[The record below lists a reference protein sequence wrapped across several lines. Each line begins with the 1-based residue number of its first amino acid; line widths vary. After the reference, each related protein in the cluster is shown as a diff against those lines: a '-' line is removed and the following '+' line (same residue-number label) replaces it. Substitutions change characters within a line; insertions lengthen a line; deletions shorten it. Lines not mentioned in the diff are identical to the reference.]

1 MVDVTDVEILA
12 MEEIVVDNAF
22 NWVAFAI
29 AFCSIVAV
37 FVLVGIIMS
46 MKYDDWKQLLIGVVV
61 GTIMGASFGAA
72 TGAMLGIP
80 TEYETQ
86 YKVIISDEV
95 SMNEFV
101 EKYEIIEQEGRIYT
115 VIERD

>member
-1 MVDVTDVEILA
+1 MIGVEILA
-12 MEEIVVDNAF
+12 MEEVAVDYVF
-22 NWVAFAI
+22 NWTAGFGGLTIIFAI
-29 AFCSIVAV
+29 FI
-37 FVLVGIIMS
+37 
-46 MKYDDWKQLLIGVVV
+46 LIGV
-61 GTIMGASFGAA
+61 IMSL
-72 TGAMLGIP
+72 MLSDWYNIKIGVILGLILGMFSGFILGIGERIP

-86 YKVIISDEV
+86 YKVTISDEV

>member
-1 MVDVTDVEILA
+1 MVDVTGVEILA

-29 AFCSIVAV
+29 VFCSIVAV

-46 MKYDDWKQLLIGVVV
+46 MKYDDWKQLLVGVVV

-72 TGAMLGIP
+72 TGAALGIP

-86 YKVIISDEV
+86 YKVIITDEV
-95 SMNEFV
+95 SMDDFFF
-101 EKYEIIEQEGRIYT
+101 KYELIEQDGRIYT
-115 VIERD
+115 VTER